1 MLMDLQMVEVAERR
15 PDGST
20 FTVYPAA
27 FFYKVRYETD
37 TIDTT
42 ERTDRTEGWVLCAV
56 CTCLYWAAFCVL
68 CVVCVLCVYLFMLDF
83 VLCEVTE

>member
-1 MLMDLQMVEVAERR
+1 MVEVVERR

-37 TIDTT
+37 TIDTIDTT
-42 ERTDRTEGWVLCAV
+42 ERSNRTESCVLCAV
-56 CTCLYWAAFCVL
+56 CGLYA
-68 CVVCVLCVYLFMLDF
+68 VCVLVY
-83 VLCEVTE
+83 VGLCIV

>member
-1 MLMDLQMVEVAERR
+1 MVEVVERR

-42 ERTDRTEGWVLCAV
+42 ERSNRTESCVLCAV
-56 CTCLYWAAFCVL
+56 CGLYA
-68 CVVCVLCVYLFMLDF
+68 VCVLVYVGLRI
-83 VLCEVTE
+83 V

>member
-1 MLMDLQMVEVAERR
+1 MVEVVERR

-37 TIDTT
+37 TIDTIDT
-42 ERTDRTEGWVLCAV
+42 AERTDRTESCVFV
-56 CTCLYWAAFCVL
+56 CC
-68 CVVCVLCVYLFMLDF
+68 CVVCVLCVLVY
-83 VLCEVTE
+83 VGLCIV